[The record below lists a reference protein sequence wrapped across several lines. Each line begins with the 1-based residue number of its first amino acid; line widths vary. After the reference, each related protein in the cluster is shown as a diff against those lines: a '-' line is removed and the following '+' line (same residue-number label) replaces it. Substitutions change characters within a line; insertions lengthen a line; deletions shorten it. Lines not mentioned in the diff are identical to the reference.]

1 MQRLSWWVGWPQ
13 GVIRTGVVFLVALTT
28 VVVVARL
35 PTVISELEDE
45 AASNSA
51 LSFTDREVAAGNG
64 VVADQTAVYVA
75 RARIPENEPYHVAV
89 GAGYAGGTE
98 LTARFVE
105 SYYQYFLMPRRPA
118 DDASW
123 VICYGCDVAEVEPRA
138 EVVWRGDDDISIVKV
153 ER

>member
-1 MQRLSWWVGWPQ
+1 VQSLSWWVAWPQ
-13 GVIRTGVVFLVALTT
+13 GVIRTGVAFLVALT
-28 VVVVARL
+28 VVVVVVRL
-35 PTVISELEDE
+35 PTVVRDLEDE
-45 AASNSA
+45 AASNSS

-75 RARIPENEPYHVAV
+75 RARIPENKTYHVAV
-89 GAGYAGGTE
+89 GAEYAGGTE
-98 LTARFVE
+98 LTAPFVE

-123 VICYGCDVAEVEPRA
+123 VICYGCDVAQVEPRT
-138 EVVWRGDDDISIVKV
+138 EVVWRGDQDISIVKV